1 MGWQLSGVHNFMVT
15 EVDHYGWVQSLEA
28 IGPQCAL
35 VALKGRELAALSSEV
50 LEYLKV
56 WQPGMFG
63 MRSSGW
69 PPALELPEGATAKTV
84 VSASRKQREMEAKLK
99 EQAQLIS
106 ELQSKVKELQKS
118 TRKTR
123 SKTGKK

>member
-1 MGWQLSGVHNFMVT
+1 M
-15 EVDHYGWVQSLEA
+15 EA
-28 IGPQCAL
+28 TGPQYP
-35 VALKGRELAALSSEV
+35 ALKGRELAALSSEV

-69 PPALELPEGATAKTV
+69 PPALKLPEGATAKTV
-84 VSASRKQREMEAKLK
+84 VSASRKQREMEAKLE

-106 ELQSKVKELQKS
+106 ELQSKVEELQKP
-118 TRKTR
+118 TRKSAR
-123 SKTGKK
+123 NKK

>member
-1 MGWQLSGVHNFMVT
+1 M
-15 EVDHYGWVQSLEA
+15 EA
-28 IGPQCAL
+28 TGPQCP
-35 VALKGRELAALSSEV
+35 ALKGKELAALSSEV

-69 PPALELPEGATAKTV
+69 PPALKLPEGATAKTV
-84 VSASRKQREMEAKLK
+84 VSASRKQREMEAKPK

-106 ELQSKVKELQKS
+106 ELQSKVKELQKP
-118 TRKTR
+118 TRKR
-123 SKTGKK
+123 SARNKN